1 MIQRLVEYLI
11 GRATTNP
18 VLSPLEHLL
27 KPSDTI
33 QVGLILTERL
43 LNIPEAVVPPM
54 YKMLVEEISWA
65 LEEKEPY
72 NFTHYL
78 VLSKTYQVEQ
88 SNHDHETESTHK
100 KKKQKSGAKNKTD
113 PSLFYFHPEDEVLQQ
128 HAKLYG
134 GFEYVTKQGEG
145 QPDWKRTLQELGI
158 RPQGHVI
165 LIEAEKFSHMVEALA

>member
-1 MIQRLVEYLI
+1 MV
-11 GRATTNP
+11 GRAATNP
-18 VLSPLEHLL
+18 VLSPLEQLL

-33 QVGLILTERL
+33 QIGLILTERL

-78 VLSKTYQVEQ
+78 ILSKTYQVEE
-88 SNHDHETESTHK
+88 SNLDHEAGSTHR
-100 KKKQKSGAKNKTD
+100 KKKQKSGANNKIV
-113 PSLFYFHPEDEVLQQ
+113 PSSFYFHPEDEALQR

-134 GFEYVTKQGEG
+134 GFEYVTQQMEG

-158 RPQGHVI
+158 RSQGHLI
-165 LIEAEKFSHMVEALA
+165 LIEADKFGQVVEALA

>member
-1 MIQRLVEYLI
+1 MVQKLVEYLI
-11 GRATTNP
+11 GRAATNP
-18 VLSPLEHLL
+18 VLSPLERLL
-27 KPSDTI
+27 KTDDTA

-54 YKMLVEEISWA
+54 YKMLLEEISWA

-78 VLSKTYQVEQ
+78 ILSKTYQVQEPKLDQ
-88 SNHDHETESTHK
+88 ETGSTHK
-100 KKKQKSGAKNKTD
+100 KKKQKSGANNKAV
-113 PSLFYFHPEDEVLQQ
+113 PSLFYFHPEDEILQR
-128 HAKLYG
+128 HAKLHG

-165 LIEAEKFSHMVEALA
+165 LIEAENFGHVIEALA

>member
-1 MIQRLVEYLI
+1 M
-11 GRATTNP
+11 GRAATNP
-18 VLSPLEHLL
+18 VLSPLGHLL
-27 KPSDTI
+27 EPSDTVQI
-33 QVGLILTERL
+33 GLILTERL

-78 VLSKTYQVEQ
+78 ILSKTYQVEE
-88 SNHDHETESTHK
+88 SNLDQETASTRK
-100 KKKQKSGAKNKTD
+100 KKKQKSDANNKTV
-113 PSLFYFHPEDEVLQQ
+113 PSLFYFHPEDEILQR
-128 HAKLYG
+128 HAKLFG

-158 RPQGHVI
+158 RPQGHMI
-165 LIEAEKFSHMVEALA
+165 LIDAEKFGRVVEALA